1 MIAPSQIVSDPI
13 TSLVLAKLQQN
24 FFLHLTNFSKTVG
37 LDKNTI
43 EEWRRYHLENQG
55 KPPIFKSANKKNSA
69 HTFPYNFEDFL
80 VAWRMSLIKDKT
92 ISLDNR
98 FNQANLWLA
107 SRRFDIEHP
116 QKIVLAEKDIFEI
129 MQHLARNM
137 QLFAGEMKEIADI
150 NPNKLHNW
158 EAQGWLFD
166 QEHTQDENA
175 RLLYTFGDLV
185 VVLLVKQRTVRKA
198 NASMVETVRN
208 EVERYLRN
216 LLAAKPEQLDTVE
229 EASAGALTSE
239 IERIK
244 QLLTRK
250 GINHT
255 RATLARRHI
264 PSTVTDRAIS
274 HLCVSGEIDIDERSV
289 IRTR

>member
-1 MIAPSQIVSDPI
+1 MVTPSQIVSDPI
-13 TSLVLAKLQQN
+13 TSLVLATLQQK
-24 FFLHLTNFSKTVG
+24 FLLHLTNFGETVG
-37 LDKNTI
+37 LDGNTI
-43 EEWRRYHLENQG
+43 DRWRRYHLENRG
-55 KPPIFKSANKKNSA
+55 KPQIFKSTKKKVTT
-69 HTFPYNFEDFL
+69 HTYAYNFEDFL
-80 VAWRMSLIKDKT
+80 IAWRMSLIKDKT

-137 QLFAGEMKEIADI
+137 QLFAGEMKEITDI
-150 NPNKLHNW
+150 SPNKLHNW
-158 EAQGWLFD
+158 QEQGWLFN
-166 QEHTQDENA
+166 QEHTKDNSS
-175 RLLYTFGDLV
+175 RMIYTFGDLV
-185 VVLLVKQRTVRKA
+185 VVLLVTQRTVRKA

-216 LLAAKPEQLDTVE
+216 LLAAKPEQLGTVE
-229 EASAGALTSE
+229 ETSAGALTAE
-239 IERIK
+239 IERVK

-250 GINHT
+250 GTNHT
-255 RATLARRHI
+255 RTTLARRHI
-264 PSTVTDRAIS
+264 QSTVTDRAIS
-274 HLCVSGEIDIDERSV
+274 HLCVSGEINIDERGI